1 MTAKTD
7 KKARKRKSSLFLTLK
22 GLFFRTEGDIQS
34 LLEEEQMQSPFRT
47 ILKNFR
53 ENRVAMTGVLIFL
66 LIFLCCVILP
76 FFYPLDLT

>member
-34 LLEEEQMQSPFRT
+34 LL
-47 ILKNFR
+47 
-53 ENRVAMTGVLIFL
+53 
-66 LIFLCCVILP
+66 
-76 FFYPLDLT
+76 